1 MPEPLITIGITA
13 YREGRW
19 LRECWESVAAQ
30 TDPRWEAILVVDGG
44 ADRRTIQIAERLR
57 HPRLRKVFC
66 HRNRGPY
73 AARAQA
79 IEAARTGWY
88 AHLDADDR
96 LPPHAVELIL
106 QAIEA
111 NPDAQ
116 FVFGHC
122 LYFGQGPRQLN
133 RVRVFDVE
141 GLVYSPV
148 VNGTSPIRIDLFR
161 QVGGFAPELLRG
173 GADWDFW
180 IGVAELGIK
189 GVGIDATLYERRRHR
204 DGVGGGWRLRR
215 ANVAEALI
223 ARHPRYFADEGR
235 RRRCLGLS
243 YEQMAR
249 DYRALWRRAEAA
261 SCALKANRYGIR
273 TPVMAAILEEAEM
286 SRLRYGLRRIASVL
300 ASALS

>member
-1 MPEPLITIGITA
+1 MLEPLITIGITA
-13 YREGRW
+13 YRERRW

-44 ADRRTIQIAERLR
+44 ADHRTRRIAERLR

-66 HRNRGPY
+66 HQNRGPY
-73 AARAQA
+73 AARALA
-79 IEAARTGWY
+79 IEAARTEWY

-96 LPPHAVELIL
+96 LLPQAVELIL
-106 QAIEA
+106 QTIEA

-122 LYFGQGPRQLN
+122 LHFGQGPSRLN
-133 RVRVFDVE
+133 RVRTFDAE

-148 VNGTSPIRIDLFR
+148 VNGTSPIRVDLFK
-161 QVGGFAPELLRG
+161 QVGGFAPELMHG

-180 IGVAELGIK
+180 IGVAELGVK

-204 DGVGGGWRLRR
+204 HSVGGGWRLRR
-215 ANVAEALI
+215 ADVAKALI
-223 ARHPRYFADEGR
+223 ARHPQYFADEGR
-235 RRRCLGLS
+235 RCRCLGLS

-249 DYRALWRRAEAA
+249 DYRVLWRRAEAA
-261 SCALKANRYGIR
+261 SCALKASHYGIQ
-273 TPVMAAILEEAEM
+273 TPVMAAILEEAGM
-286 SRLRYGLRRIASVL
+286 PRLRYGLRRM
-300 ASALS
+300 ASALAGTLG